1 MPSEQTPEQQ
11 HHAAQLFSK
20 QAMEQLKKMNAMR
33 SNLSAIKH
41 KIAIVSGKGGVGKT
55 FIACNLAASLAKM
68 GGKVSLLD
76 ADIDCPNVNRAL
88 GISEKVVERNQKLEP
103 IQKFGFR
110 VISMASWQDQPHIP
124 IAWRGPM
131 VSKAILEFLELA
143 NWGDSD
149 YLVIDMP
156 PGTSDAALTM
166 FQDVRPDG
174 VVIVTTPSQLSL
186 LDARRSG
193 ELSRMLH
200 VPILGIGENMSGPVF
215 GEGSGSSIAHELMAP
230 FLGMVSLDARYRES
244 TDRGIPAVLE
254 SDGLLQQFV
263 EMVRM
268 MESELLKKGKPTQ
281 KA

>member
-156 PGTSDAALTM
+156 P
-166 FQDVRPDG
+166 
-174 VVIVTTPSQLSL
+174 
-186 LDARRSG
+186 
-193 ELSRMLH
+193 